1 MGTQEQEVK
10 DHQFDLECEEKGL
23 NKDLKIMQCNHCS
36 ISLNTKPD
44 VKVLLLYNDQDW
56 KSDVKGKCG
65 TQIDIN
71 LKKLLIELKIRK
83 LIYDYLEKNK
93 FYHCLTNDMVKT
105 FLEGKI
111 IVINGRLFKITE
123 LLRIGGAYVSTNGS
137 LTSQDKVES
146 NGDDLLIRTILETYR
161 RTFQMEMAN
170 TKNQYFLDANQSL
183 IMPIERK
190 NINLNH
196 HLLQKKWK
204 KLFSNKNGTET
215 NQYMNAMMGCVF
227 EMDDSIFHSN
237 CKCSLLKFVENQLK
251 PILSLKKN
259 ERKMS
264 IPRNYY
270 IPIQDLSNSWVLVK
284 FIIEKDGGRIEI
296 FDPNETNLFSPF
308 QSKSVIDKT
317 KTFLTGIFLH
327 FFIIESIIDKHKTD
341 ETWATSEIM
350 LNEKNLGSLKVIN
363 SMGNIEI
370 QTSLSSA
377 KKQHSMHSIDAI
389 CGQILMILD
398 LQNGLSDSEDVIKHE
413 LNTVFLNDFITFK
426 PRNSLISYE

>member
-1 MGTQEQEVK
+1 MGTQEQEVG

-23 NKDLKIMQCNHCS
+23 NKDLKIMHCTHCS

-44 VKVLLLYNDQDW
+44 IKVLLLYNDQDW
-56 KSDVKGKCG
+56 KSEVKGKCG
-65 TQIDIN
+65 TQLDIN

-83 LIYDYLEKNK
+83 LIYDFLEKNK
-93 FYHCLTNDMVKT
+93 FYHCLTNDMVNA
-105 FLEGKI
+105 FLEEKI
-111 IVINGRLFKITE
+111 IIINGRLFKITE
-123 LLRIGGAYVSTNGS
+123 LLRIGGAYVLTNRS
-137 LTSQDKVES
+137 LSSQDKIEK
-146 NGDDLLIRTILETYR
+146 NGDNSLVRTILETYR
-161 RTFQMEMAN
+161 RTFQMEIAN

-190 NINLNH
+190 DVSLNH

-204 KLFSNKNGTET
+204 KLFSNKDSTET
-215 NQYMNAMMGCVF
+215 NQYMNVMMGCVF
-227 EMDDSIFHSN
+227 EMNDSIFHSN
-237 CKCSLLKFVENQLK
+237 CKCSLLKFVESQLK

-284 FIIEKDGGRIEI
+284 CIIEKGGGRIEI
-296 FDPNETNLFSPF
+296 FDPNENNLFSPF

-317 KTFLTGIFLH
+317 KIFLTGIFLH
-327 FFIIESIIDKHKTD
+327 LLIIESIIDNHKTD

-350 LNEKNLGSLKVIN
+350 LNEKNLGSLKIIN
-363 SMGNIEI
+363 RMDNIKI

-377 KKQHSMHSIDAI
+377 KKQQNMHSLFGV

-398 LQNGLSDSEDVIKHE
+398 LQNGLSDSEDIIKHE
-413 LNTVFLNDFITFK
+413 LNNVFLNDFITFK
-426 PRNSLISYE
+426 PRNSLTSYE